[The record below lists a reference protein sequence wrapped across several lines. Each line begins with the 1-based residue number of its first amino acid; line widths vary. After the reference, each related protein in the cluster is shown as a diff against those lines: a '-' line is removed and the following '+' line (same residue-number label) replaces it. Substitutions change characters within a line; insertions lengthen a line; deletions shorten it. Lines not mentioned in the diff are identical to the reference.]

1 MNLEWSFQKLTTKL
15 YLNKDDNTDNFFS
28 SFHWIYFILS

>member
-15 YLNKDDNTDNFFS
+15 YLNKDDNTDNFFL
-28 SFHWIYFILS
+28 IPFIGFI